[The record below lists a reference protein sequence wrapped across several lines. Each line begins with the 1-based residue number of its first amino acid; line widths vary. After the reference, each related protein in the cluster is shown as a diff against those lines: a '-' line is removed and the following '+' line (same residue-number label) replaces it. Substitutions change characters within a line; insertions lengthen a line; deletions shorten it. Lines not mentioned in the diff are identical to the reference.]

1 MGLRIGHRGEDAG
14 FCGVFRKDRK
24 PWGFRRQPCNVC
36 GRRVFGAGGIC
47 AETGGLCAEFFEN
60 DISPSIDAGDF
71 AGTGLSEFPNYGEAA
86 ISQVRAK
93 GNRSSDKRKGIRV
106 VFNPMGAVGFPWGV
120 LSAGM
125 RLIGKNAYEAGCSV
139 RVERFPNKL
148 VILKE

>member
-1 MGLRIGHRGEDAG
+1 MREKGNGSLGRIKRIG
-14 FCGVFRKDRK
+14 
-24 PWGFRRQPCNVC
+24 
-36 GRRVFGAGGIC
+36 
-47 AETGGLCAEFFEN
+47 
-60 DISPSIDAGDF
+60 
-71 AGTGLSEFPNYGEAA
+71 
-86 ISQVRAK
+86 
-93 GNRSSDKRKGIRV
+93 V